1 MGSSKVYVF
10 FCLALIVFSFLIR
23 LIGWD
28 DPYFG
33 LHIDRKLHTL
43 QTIEF
48 YAHKGVDFLKPSGY
62 WMFAGWQQHNL
73 QELPI
78 YQALSAWGSA
88 FTKTVLSA
96 SRSVNLIFA
105 FLTLLIVFQ
114 IGVTQFCRKT
124 ATYAALFFAFAPLN
138 LMYQSATLP
147 DISVVFFMSVAYW
160 VLAKYLQDT
169 HNKILF
175 LVFLL
180 AGGYCVV
187 VKPIHFLPVGILLIT
202 HFLQQWRYPYVTNLS
217 SYII

>member
-1 MGSSKVYVF
+1 MMRSSKAYVF

-33 LHIDRKLHTL
+33 FHIDRRLGTLH
-43 QTIEF
+43 TIEF
-48 YAHKGVDFLKPSGY
+48 YAHKGVDFLKPYVY
-62 WMFAGWQQHNL
+62 WVPGWQEYHL

-147 DISVVFFMSVAYW
+147 DISVVFCA
-160 VLAKYLQDT
+160 
-169 HNKILF
+169 
-175 LVFLL
+175 
-180 AGGYCVV
+180 
-187 VKPIHFLPVGILLIT
+187 
-202 HFLQQWRYPYVTNLS
+202 RR
-217 SYII
+217 